1 MRKDSYALG
10 QALEWSKLDY
20 RARKLAMESA
30 CLDALAERQRRPRD
44 MKIETTTV
52 RVKVGKSE
60 ILFLAHTIPAAVSVA
75 AARELVGKPFL
86 ADYQHVGGDDTVC
99 GPVHLIA
106 CQKSVTESQAIDL
119 LGFPDATVVTTTFG
133 VYVVDP
139 VQKIQLMLL
148 SNCRDATSTRFA
160 VQRLFDW
167 LDRSGESDALV
178 RRARSRKKIV
188 GAIRKEL

>member
-1 MRKDSYALG
+1 MRSASLSAACGTSSKASCSPIQLPRAKASTERDVRFQKFVEKEQLYSGAPTASEREVITNVRLTLVEAVSLLTRGGAGLLRKDSYALG

-86 ADYQHVGGDDTVC
+86 ADYQHVGG
-99 GPVHLIA
+99 
-106 CQKSVTESQAIDL
+106 
-119 LGFPDATVVTTTFG
+119 
-133 VYVVDP
+133 
-139 VQKIQLMLL
+139 
-148 SNCRDATSTRFA
+148 
-160 VQRLFDW
+160 
-167 LDRSGESDALV
+167 
-178 RRARSRKKIV
+178 
-188 GAIRKEL
+188 